1 MQKNKKR
8 TYPFLSIVWKIAA
21 LLFIGLFL
29 YAEVTYLMDSI
40 KEHNVDTYDQ
50 AEQIR
55 FLDNYYYEGKYG
67 DVRKLL
73 SLYDLYDDIYDK
85 YWEAADGNL
94 DYLEYRQWKR
104 AEAAGVE
111 GSAAQV
117 EQYREKVLANAE
129 NCQFSSNQRQL
140 EEYADAVKSE

>member
-8 TYPFLSIVWKIAA
+8 THPFLSIVWKIAA

-55 FLDNYYYEGKYG
+55 QLDTYYYEGKYG
-67 DVRKLL
+67 DVRELL
-73 SLYDLYDDIYDK
+73 SLYNLYDDVYDL

-94 DYLEYRQWKR
+94 DYLEYQQWKR
-104 AEAAGVE
+104 AEAAGVD
-111 GSAAQV
+111 GSAEQV
-117 EQYREKVLANAE
+117 EQYREKVLTNAE
-129 NCQFSSNQRQL
+129 NCRFSSNQHQL
-140 EEYADAVKSE
+140 EAYAAAVESE

>member
-1 MQKNKKR
+1 MGDIN
-8 TYPFLSIVWKIAA
+8 SIQQLAKS
-21 LLFIGLFL
+21 LNLFHI
-29 YAEVTYLMDSI
+29 
-40 KEHNVDTYDQ
+40 
-50 AEQIR
+50 
-55 FLDNYYYEGKYG
+55 
-67 DVRKLL
+67 
-73 SLYDLYDDIYDK
+73 
-85 YWEAADGNL
+85 ADGSVDLHNESLSNL

-117 EQYREKVLANAE
+117 EQCREKVLANAE